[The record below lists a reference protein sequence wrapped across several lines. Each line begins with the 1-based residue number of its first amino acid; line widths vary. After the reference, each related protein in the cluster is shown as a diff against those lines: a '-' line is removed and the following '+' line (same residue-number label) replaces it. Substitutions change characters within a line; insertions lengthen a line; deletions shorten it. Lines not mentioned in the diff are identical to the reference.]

1 MVHYLRH
8 IHSGKGKV
16 VFKSSWSSK
25 QGMIGLITFIVVEN
39 SKYSFAGNV
48 IFFQTS
54 IYLVHVF
61 DRGSEFILLMEP
73 FCLKVNHSFESLFQS

>member
-1 MVHYLRH
+1 MIHYLWH
-8 IHSGKGKV
+8 IHSEKGKV

-25 QGMIGLITFIVVEN
+25 QGMIGSIAFIVVEN

-54 IYLVHVF
+54 IYPLHVF
-61 DRGSEFILLMEP
+61 DKGSEFILLMEP
-73 FCLKVNHSFESLFQS
+73 FCIKVKHSFEVHIQS